1 MGCYFFLNK
10 WQIEIK
16 YILYFYYEL
25 KYGEYLNTNC
35 FPLNKLAA
43 ANDWFQTPNSQC
55 FPVLIFLSTDGT
67 NKYFI
72 HCKQKMKALNSY
84 YVIPLYKFSY

>member
-1 MGCYFFLNK
+1 M
-10 WQIEIK
+10 
-16 YILYFYYEL
+16 

-43 ANDWFQTPNSQC
+43 VNDWCQTPNSQC

-67 NKYFI
+67 SKYSHVNQF
-72 HCKQKMKALNSY
+72 KN
-84 YVIPLYKFSY
+84 LYIVNRR